1 MIGDE
6 LLNNLPENSGV
17 YLFKDKEKEIL
28 YVGKA
33 KNLRDRVRSYFKGGK
48 KNSKTE
54 RLLGKIDDVSC
65 ILTNNETE
73 AFLLENNLIKEH
85 QPKYNIVLKDDKT
98 YISLKLSLKHRFPA
112 LAITRRIQDDG
123 ALYFGP
129 YPHARE
135 VRDILKLL
143 QSLYPLR
150 RCTETVFAKR
160 IKPCL
165 LHPIGKCTAP
175 CVGLI
180 DETAYRVVV
189 DELVDFLSGKDEK
202 LLKSLEE
209 GIQKAAESWNFEEAQ
224 SRKERYLAIKRLVER
239 QRVHQ
244 HLGKNRDAW
253 GFLIEEGRV
262 TIVLLSF
269 RRGVLISKRVYRE
282 PSVPNL
288 DEALSS
294 FLSQYYA
301 TRPVP
306 DEIVLSEEIADI
318 SALQS
323 YLKERR
329 KGAVRVYGPRDTRAA
344 DLVRL
349 AIENLHE
356 VESQTALDESFKRV
370 LHLKAEPRRI
380 EIYDISHTHG
390 SNPSGI
396 MVVFDGFK
404 PRKEG
409 YRVFH
414 IREAGTEDDVGM
426 MREVLMRRLTDEK
439 IRPLPELIILDGGK
453 GQIAAVMDVLK
464 TLGIHLDVI
473 GIAKG
478 ERRRRMEDIIYLPLR
493 KNPLMLPRSSPVFK
507 EIVKMRDEAHRFA
520 ITSHKKWKR
529 REDLGS
535 SLENIEGVGKKRM
548 MSLLK
553 HFSSFEAITE
563 AGVDGISNM
572 PGFNRKVAERIVET
586 LKNNS
591 S

>member
-1 MIGDE
+1 MIEDE

-17 YLFKDKEKEIL
+17 YLFQDKAKEIL

-33 KNLRDRVRSYFKGGK
+33 KNLKDRVRSYFKGGK
-48 KNSKTE
+48 KDSKTE
-54 RLLGKIDDVSC
+54 RLLGKVDHVSY
-65 ILTNNETE
+65 ILTRNETE

-98 YISLKLSLKHRFPA
+98 YISLKLTLKHQFPS
-112 LAITRRIQDDG
+112 LAITRQIQDDG

-150 RCTETVFAKR
+150 RCTETVFAR
-160 IKPCL
+160 RTKPCL
-165 LHPIGKCTAP
+165 LHPIGKCSAP
-175 CVGLI
+175 CAGMI
-180 DETAYRVVV
+180 NETAYRNIV

-202 LLKSLEE
+202 LLKGLEE
-209 GIQKAAESWNFEEAQ
+209 GIEKAAEGWNFEEAQ
-224 SRKERYLAIKRLVER
+224 SKKERYLAIKRLVER

-253 GFLIEEGRV
+253 GFLVEEGRV
-262 TIVLLSF
+262 TIALLSF

-282 PSVPNL
+282 ASVPNL

-294 FLSQYYA
+294 FLFQYYS
-301 TRPVP
+301 TRPAP
-306 DEIVLSEEIADI
+306 DEIVLSEEISDMGL
-318 SALQS
+318 LQS
-323 YLKERR
+323 YLKEKN
-329 KGAVRVYGPRDTRAA
+329 KGTVRVYGPHDARAA

-356 VESQTALDESFKRV
+356 VESAVSLDESFKRM
-370 LHLKAEPRRI
+370 LNLKVTPTRI

-390 SNPSGI
+390 ANPSGI
-396 MVVFDGFK
+396 MVVFQGFK
-404 PRKEG
+404 PKKDG

-426 MREVLMRRLTDEK
+426 MREVLTRRLTDEK
-439 IRPLPELIILDGGK
+439 IGPLPELIILDGGK
-453 GQIAAVMDVLK
+453 GQMAAVMDALK
-464 TLGIHLDVI
+464 TLGIQLDVI

-478 ERRRRMEDIIYLPLR
+478 ERRRRMEDVIYLPLR

-535 SLENIEGVGKKRM
+535 SLQAIEGVGKKRM
-548 MSLLK
+548 IALLK
-553 HFSSFEAITE
+553 HFPSLDAIAE
-563 AGVDGISNM
+563 AGIEGLSSL
-572 PGFNRKVAERIVET
+572 PGFNRKVAEQIIHA
-586 LKNNS
+586 LKGGF
-591 S
+591 

>member
-1 MIGDE
+1 MIGDD
-6 LLNNLPENSGV
+6 LLNSLPEESGV
-17 YLFKDKEKEIL
+17 YLFRDKEKEIL

-33 KNLRDRVRSYFKGGK
+33 KNLKDRVRSYFKGGK
-48 KNSKTE
+48 KDSKTE
-54 RLLGKIDDVSC
+54 RLLGKIDNVSY
-65 ILTNNETE
+65 ILTRNETE
-73 AFLLENNLIKEH
+73 AFLLESNLIKEH

-98 YISLKLSLKHRFPA
+98 YISLKLTLKHQFPA
-112 LAITRRIQDDG
+112 LSITRRIQDDG

-150 RCTETVFAKR
+150 RCTEAVFAR
-160 IKPCL
+160 RAKPCL

-175 CVGLI
+175 CVGMV
-180 DETAYRVVV
+180 DEAAYRVMV
-189 DELVDFLSGKDEK
+189 DELVDFLAGKDEK
-202 LLKSLEE
+202 LLKGLERRIE
-209 GIQKAAESWNFEEAQ
+209 EAAQSWNFEEAQ

-253 GFLIEEGRV
+253 GFLVEEGRV
-262 TIVLLSF
+262 TIALLSF

-282 PSVPNL
+282 PLVPNL

-294 FLSQYYA
+294 FLSQYYS

-306 DEIVLSEEIADI
+306 EEIVLSEEVVDASLLLD
-318 SALQS
+318 

-329 KGAVRVYGPRDTRAA
+329 KGPVRIYGPRDTRAA

-356 VESQTALDESFKRV
+356 AEAPSTSLDESFKRM
-370 LHLKAEPRRI
+370 LHLKVPPGRI
-380 EIYDISHTHG
+380 EVYDISHTRG

-396 MVVFDGFK
+396 MVVFHDFK
-404 PRKEG
+404 PKKDA

-439 IRPLPELIILDGGK
+439 ITPLPELIILDGGK

-464 TLGIHLDVI
+464 TLGVQVDLI

-478 ERRRRMEDIIYLPLR
+478 ERRRRMEEVIYLPLR

-507 EIVKMRDEAHRFA
+507 EIVRMRDEAHRFA

-535 SLENIEGVGKKRM
+535 SLEAIEGVGKKRM
-548 MSLLK
+548 IVLLK
-553 HFSSFEAITE
+553 QFPSLDAIAE
-563 AGVDGISNM
+563 AGVEGISVL
-572 PGFNRKVAERIVET
+572 PGFNRQVAWKIIQALRG
-586 LKNNS
+586 S
-591 S
+591 A

>member
-1 MIGDE
+1 MIDDH

-17 YLFKDKEKEIL
+17 YLFRDKGKEIL

-33 KNLRDRVRSYFKGGK
+33 KNLKDRVRSYFKGGK
-48 KNSKTE
+48 KDGKTE
-54 RLLGKIDDVSC
+54 RLLGKIDDVSY
-65 ILTNNETE
+65 ILTRNETE

-98 YISLKLSLKHRFPA
+98 YISLKLTLKHQFPA
-112 LAITRRIQDDG
+112 LSITRRIQDDG

-143 QSLYPLR
+143 QSVYPLR
-150 RCTETVFAKR
+150 RCTDTVFARKN
-160 IKPCL
+160 KPCL
-165 LHPIGKCTAP
+165 LHPIGKCSAP
-175 CVGLI
+175 CVGMI
-180 DETAYRVVV
+180 DESAYRVIV

-202 LLKSLEE
+202 LLKGLEE
-209 GIQKAAESWNFEEAQ
+209 GIEKAAESWNFEEAQ

-253 GFLIEEGRV
+253 GFLVEEGRV
-262 TIVLLSF
+262 TIALLSF

-282 PSVPNL
+282 PPVPNP

-294 FLSQYYA
+294 FLFQYYSA
-301 TRPVP
+301 RPVP

-318 SALQS
+318 SLLQS
-323 YLKERR
+323 YLKGRR
-329 KGAVRVYGPRDTRAA
+329 REPVRVYGPHDTRAA

-349 AIENLHE
+349 AVENLHE
-356 VESQTALDESFKRV
+356 VESHATLDESFKRM
-370 LHLKAEPRRI
+370 LHLREPPKRI
-380 EIYDISHTHG
+380 EVYDISHTHG

-396 MVVFDGFK
+396 MVVFQDFK
-404 PRKEG
+404 PKKDG

-426 MREVLMRRLTDEK
+426 MREVLTRRLTDEK
-439 IRPLPELIILDGGK
+439 IAPLPELIILDGGK
-453 GQIAAVMDVLK
+453 GQIAAVLGVLK
-464 TLGIHLDVI
+464 TLGMQLNVI

-478 ERRRRMEDIIYLPLR
+478 ERRRRMEDMIYLPLR

-529 REDLGS
+529 RDDLGS
-535 SLENIEGVGKKRM
+535 SLEAIQGVGKKRAIA
-548 MSLLK
+548 LLK
-553 HFSSFEAITE
+553 HFPSFEAITD
-563 AGVDGISNM
+563 AGVEGISGLS
-572 PGFNRKVAERIVET
+572 GFNRKVAEAIVNA
-586 LKNNS
+586 LKNS
-591 S
+591 V

>member
-6 LLNNLPENSGV
+6 LLNNLPENAGV
-17 YLFKDKEKEIL
+17 YLFRDKEKEIL

-33 KNLRDRVRSYFKGGK
+33 KNLKDRVRSYFKGGK
-48 KNSKTE
+48 KDSKTE
-54 RLLGKIDDVSC
+54 RLLAKIDDVSY
-65 ILTNNETE
+65 ILTRNETE

-98 YISLKLSLKHRFPA
+98 YISLKLTLKHPFPA

-150 RCTETVFAKR
+150 RCTETVFARR

-165 LHPIGKCTAP
+165 LHPIEKCTAP

-180 DETAYRVVV
+180 DEAAYRIIV

-202 LLKSLEE
+202 LLRGLEE
-209 GIQKAAESWNFEEAQ
+209 GIEKAAASWNFEEAQ

-244 HLGKNRDAW
+244 HLGKNRDVW
-253 GFLIEEGRV
+253 GFLIEEGKV
-262 TIVLLSF
+262 KIVLLSF

-301 TRPVP
+301 ARPAP
-306 DEIVLSEEIADI
+306 DEIILSEEIADI

-329 KGAVRVYGPRDTRAA
+329 KGAVRVYGPRDARAA

-356 VESQTALDESFKRV
+356 VESQAALDDSFKRM
-370 LHLKAEPRRI
+370 LHLKAAPKRI
-380 EIYDISHTHG
+380 EVYDISHTHG
-390 SNPSGI
+390 SNASGI
-396 MVVFDGFK
+396 MIVFDSFK
-404 PRKEG
+404 PKKDG
-409 YRVFH
+409 YRIFH

-453 GQIAAVMDVLK
+453 GQMAAVMDVLK
-464 TLGIHLDVI
+464 KLGIQIDVI

-535 SLENIEGVGKKRM
+535 SLENIEGVGRKRM
-548 MSLLK
+548 MALLK
-553 HFSSFEAITE
+553 HFSSLDAIVE
-563 AGVDGISNM
+563 AGIDGIGNL
-572 PGFNRKVAERIVET
+572 PGFNRKVAEQIVEA
-586 LKNNS
+586 LKYRL
-591 S
+591 

>member
-1 MIGDE
+1 MIDDD
-6 LLNNLPENSGV
+6 LLNHLPENSGV
-17 YLFKDKEKEIL
+17 YLFRDKEKEIL

-48 KNSKTE
+48 KDNKTE
-54 RLLGKIDDVSC
+54 RLLGKIDDVSY
-65 ILTNNETE
+65 ILTRSETE

-98 YISLKLSLKHRFPA
+98 YISLKLTLSHQFPA

-150 RCTETVFAKR
+150 RCTESVFAR
-160 IKPCL
+160 RTKPCL
-165 LHPIGKCTAP
+165 LHPIGKCCAP
-175 CVGLI
+175 CVGAA
-180 DETAYRVVV
+180 DESAYRTMV

-202 LLKSLEE
+202 LLKGLQE
-209 GIQKAAESWNFEEAQ
+209 GIERAAESWNFEEAQ
-224 SRKERYLAIKRLVER
+224 ARKERYLAVKRLVER

-244 HLGKNRDAW
+244 HLGRNRDAW

-269 RRGVLISKRVYRE
+269 RRGVLISKRIFRE

-288 DEALSS
+288 DEALSL
-294 FLSQYYA
+294 FLSQYYS

-318 SALQS
+318 SLLQS

-329 KGAVRVYGPRDTRAA
+329 KEPVRVYGPHDGRAA
-344 DLVRL
+344 DLVKL

-356 VESQTALDESFKRV
+356 AESQATLDQSFKRI
-370 LHLKAEPRRI
+370 LHLKEPPKRI
-380 EIYDISHTHG
+380 EVYDISHTHG

-396 MVVFDGFK
+396 MVVFQDFK
-404 PRKEG
+404 PKKDG

-414 IREAGTEDDVGM
+414 IRDAGAEDDVGM
-426 MREVLMRRLTDEK
+426 MREVLTRRLTDEK
-439 IRPLPELIILDGGK
+439 IVPLPELIILDGGK
-453 GQIAAVMDVLK
+453 GQIAAVLGVLK
-464 TLGIHLDVI
+464 TLGIQLDLI

-535 SLENIEGVGKKRM
+535 SLEAIQGVGKKRTTA
-548 MSLLK
+548 LLK
-553 HFSSFEAITE
+553 QFPSFQAMTE
-563 AGVDGISNM
+563 AGVEGISVL
-572 PGFNRKVAERIVET
+572 PGFNRKVAERIVEG
-586 LKNNS
+586 LKNIDG
-591 S
+591 